1 MQAKKIMQIKAVYEE
16 ESSQVY
22 YENLSQ
28 KHHFEWN
35 AIHLLTRL
43 VTVDVIMRAFR

>member
-1 MQAKKIMQIKAVYEE
+1 MAVYEE
-16 ESSQVY
+16 RSSQVY
-22 YENLSQ
+22 YENLSR

-43 VTVDVIMRAFR
+43 VTVDIVLRAFQ